1 MDDANEVA
9 AVRRAARDELLPGKW
24 NPLWI
29 VLLPILIGVA
39 VLATSVAVGLVSF
52 GGEEPS
58 LAKLIDSGASSWEVT
73 TNGQWWRL
81 LTSGIVRAAGLE
93 TLSLAFMLLSAKVL
107 MQFGRRMYVVILLG
121 GLLAGSVSS
130 LWVSRE
136 GLSMGGMGMVMGLL
150 GAVIGWKLRHR
161 RDEPKKVMQSSAL
174 WILLT
179 MLEANAAVRSDLVSW
194 TSLMASGL
202 VGLLLGVCL
211 APPLEERKSR
221 VWLAWAPVVG
231 LVVIGAATWGATV
244 TLPRSDID
252 INARHQF
259 MAAQIR
265 AGDEVL
271 RMWRFKENSREMAQR
286 GMFSWARASG
296 EVREFALPAVDAALA
311 KVVALPLTPSDVKYC
326 QQQVD
331 LRVLQQKVRQHLE
344 DLAAVM
350 EQLGAEVAAG
360 AGVPAEPTTAKG
372 EEAWARL
379 KGLKEQSAQLQ
390 KRLEQLRDGPD
401 PFAPRRR
408 SR

>member
-1 MDDANEVA
+1 VWQEV
-9 AVRRAARDELLPGKW
+9 VPGKRS
-24 NPLWI
+24 LWS
-29 VLLPILIGVA
+29 LIGLAMLVPVGTLA
-39 VLATSVAVGLVSF
+39 VSVAVGLLTF
-52 GGEEPS
+52 GGEGPS

-73 TNGQWWRL
+73 TNGRWWRL
-81 LTSGIVRAAGLE
+81 VTSGFLVSGVFETAAPLFVV
-93 TLSLAFMLLSAKVL
+93 LSWKALS
-107 MQFGRRMYVVILLG
+107 QFGRRMFVVILLG
-121 GLLAGSVSS
+121 GLLAGSVSA

-161 RDEPKKVMQSSAL
+161 RDEPRKMLLSIGMWLLVTA
-174 WILLT
+174 LLT
-179 MLEANAAVRSDLVSW
+179 EAPMRGDLVS
-194 TSLMASGL
+194 SMSPMASGL

-259 MAAQIR
+259 MSAQIR

-271 RMWRFKENSREMAQR
+271 RIWRFKENSREMAQR
-286 GMFSWARASG
+286 GTFSWARASG

-344 DLAAVM
+344 ELAAVM
-350 EQLGAEVAAG
+350 EQIGAEVEVAPG
-360 AGVPAEPTTAKG
+360 AEARGDPKTDKGAEG
-372 EEAWARL
+372 LVWL
-379 KGLKEQSAQLQ
+379 KALKEESAQLQ
-390 KRLEQLRDGPD
+390 KRMEQLRDGPD
-401 PFAPRRR
+401 PFAPRRG